1 MLLTI
6 KYCDIFNFL
15 LTEVSSC
22 YDNETWPAAAINAAV
37 ISFTDEA
44 ASVIKIP
51 TPSQKVQDSFIILN
65 FCQFYILC
73 LYNNYVSK
81 EVKGNVKFNPLS
93 SVLNN
98 LLKYFFL
105 LC

>member
-6 KYCDIFNFL
+6 KYCDFFNFL

-22 YDNETWPAAAINAAV
+22 YDNETWPAAAINVAV

-51 TPSQKVQDSFIILN
+51 SPSQKVQDSFIVLN

-73 LYNNYVSK
+73 LYNMLQKRLK
-81 EVKGNVKFNPLS
+81 EMSSSIPL
-93 SVLNN
+93 VQYLII
-98 LLKYFFL
+98 Y
-105 LC
+105 